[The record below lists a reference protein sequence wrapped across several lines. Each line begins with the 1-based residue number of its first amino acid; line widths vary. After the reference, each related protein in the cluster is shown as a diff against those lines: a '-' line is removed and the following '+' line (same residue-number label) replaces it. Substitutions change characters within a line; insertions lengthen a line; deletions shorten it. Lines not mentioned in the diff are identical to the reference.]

1 MATSRSPNR
10 RHARDEQAADGP
22 QRWQDGGARPGRKV
36 AAKMMHAVLSA
47 PVIIAGPSRRFT
59 VVDGGK
65 PDEPPVHSADSGES
79 TE

>member
-1 MATSRSPNR
+1 MHR
-10 RHARDEQAADGP
+10 EQIAAAMTRVGTQ
-22 QRWQDGGARPGRKV
+22 QRWQDGDARPGRKV
-36 AAKMMHAVLSA
+36 PAKMMHAVFSA
-47 PVIIAGPSRRFT
+47 PVIIAGPSRRLT

>member
-1 MATSRSPNR
+1 
-10 RHARDEQAADGP
+10 
-22 QRWQDGGARPGRKV
+22 
-36 AAKMMHAVLSA
+36 MMHAVLSA